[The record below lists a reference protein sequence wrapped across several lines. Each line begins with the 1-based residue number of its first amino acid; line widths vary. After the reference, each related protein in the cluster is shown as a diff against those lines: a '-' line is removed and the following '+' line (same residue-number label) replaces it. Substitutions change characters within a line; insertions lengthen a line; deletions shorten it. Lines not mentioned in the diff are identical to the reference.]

1 MIPSFLKF
9 HFQFLQ
15 FLFCLFVIPKYLIYV
30 LRVIFHPFCSL
41 SIRFALDHYFR
52 KACIALSE
60 NKKFEYFILVT
71 ILATC
76 VSLGYIITISI
87 IIFKFSH
94 KSFESCHPSPTGM
107 NTPYPNNDS
116 DDTNKLLEE
125 IEVKDSF
132 SRTRLKFCKFQ
143 VIFMIIFILIFFR

>member
-76 VSLGYIITISI
+76 VSLGYIITII
-87 IIFKFSH
+87 IIFKFFSVIIITIVIMLRIFLTIFAIPKCLHVTSCICLYTTQPPLH
-94 KSFESCHPSPTGM
+94 KNFESCHPMPRHEHSLP
-107 NTPYPNNDS
+107 
-116 DDTNKLLEE
+116 KQ
-125 IEVKDSF
+125 
-132 SRTRLKFCKFQ
+132 RQ
-143 VIFMIIFILIFFR
+143 